1 VLTLITNY
9 QEEKKMAYDTTKL
22 VKLGALKSL
31 AEKIN
36 TDFTKNKDFNALK
49 SQVDGLVSTGGQ
61 PNVIESVKV
70 NGVAQEVQDKAVNI
84 TVPTKV
90 SDLNND
96 SQFQTQ
102 SQVASAIAA
111 ADHMKR
117 KIVDSTDEITL
128 DAPDASQ
135 YIYMVLKSSTKNGD
149 KYDEYMVLDG
159 ALEKVGDWAVDL
171 SGYVQKEEGKGLST
185 NDYTTEEKEKLAGI
199 EEGANKYTH
208 PQHTA
213 AVAGL
218 YKVTVDELGHVTAAE
233 AVSKNDITG
242 LGIPAK
248 DTTYSDVTANG
259 ASGLMSGTDKAKL
272 DGIVIAEDTEVTEMI
287 NEVFA
292 DKESA

>member
-1 VLTLITNY
+1 
-9 QEEKKMAYDTTKL
+9 MAYDTTKL

-90 SDLNND
+90 SELSND

-111 ADHMKR
+111 VDHMKR
-117 KIVDSTDEITL
+117 KIVNSTEEITL

-135 YIYMVLKSSTKNGD
+135 YIYMVLKSSGKNGD

-185 NDYTTEEKEKLAGI
+185 NDYTTTEKEKLAGI
-199 EEGANKYTH
+199 ADNANNYTH
-208 PQHTA
+208 PAYTQQA
-213 AVAGL
+213 SGF
-218 YKVTVDELGHVTAAE
+218 YKITVDATGHVSAAE
-233 AVSKNDITG
+233 AVTKSDITG
-242 LGIPAK
+242 LGIPAQ
-248 DTTYSDVTANG
+248 DTTYSDVTAGG

-272 DGIVIAEDTEVTEMI
+272 DGIIIAEDTEVTEMI

-292 DKESA
+292 DQESA

>member
-1 VLTLITNY
+1 
-9 QEEKKMAYDTTKL
+9 MAYDTTKL

-292 DKESA
+292 DQESA

>member
-1 VLTLITNY
+1 
-9 QEEKKMAYDTTKL
+9 MAYDTTKL

>member
-1 VLTLITNY
+1 
-9 QEEKKMAYDTTKL
+9 MAYDTTKL

-90 SDLNND
+90 SELSND

-199 EEGANKYTH
+199 EEGANNYTH
-208 PQHTA
+208 PAHTA
-213 AVAGL
+213 AAAGF
-218 YKVTVDELGHVTAAE
+218 YKVTVDALGHVTAAE
-233 AVSKNDITG
+233 AVTKTDITD
-242 LGIPAK
+242 LGIPAQ

-259 ASGLMSGTDKAKL
+259 TSGLMSGTDKAKL
-272 DGIVIAEDTEVTEMI
+272 DGIIIAEDTEVTEMI

-292 DKESA
+292 DQESA